1 MNYINE
7 KLQEFEDYIYQKKVA
22 IIGLGVSNIPLIDYL
37 YEKKS
42 KITVFDDKTIDEL
55 PKEIADKL
63 TSYAIPHFLGENN
76 LNNLNGFDLIFRSPS
91 CLPTKAELRSEE

>member
-42 KITVFDDKTIDEL
+42 KVTVFDDRTIDEI

-63 TSYAIPHFLGENN
+63 T
-76 LNNLNGFDLIFRSPS
+76 
-91 CLPTKAELRSEE
+91 

>member
-42 KITVFDDKTIDEL
+42 KVTVFDDRTIEKL

-63 TSYAIPHFLGENN
+63 TSYSIPHFLGENN
-76 LNNLNGFDLIFRSPS
+76 LKNLNGFDLIFRSPS
-91 CLPTKAELRSEE
+91 CLPTKAEL